1 MGKLSSCPEE
11 ILLKLLF
18 EAPPSWKALAARQ
31 LLRQNP
37 SVDNLFRIVW
47 TVPSPWKARAME
59 KLWEQEL
66 SNSDLCAIIY
76 SGSNCSE
83 PDKARAWKEL
93 LERNCSRDDL
103 KSIISG
109 TDTPDFYKAEAAKI
123 LFEGA
128 SSDELVGWF
137 IIFVP
142 EPWKAKA
149 WDKLLKYGFSRR
161 NLEDIV
167 RCCPE
172 PYKAMAWE
180 QFLKLASNSE
190 LAGYLF
196 MWCPEP
202 YKTMGCDLLL
212 ERNSTVSD
220 LVGTFGP
227 WNGGLSFSSRIKV
240 CKKLLGLPL
249 AKLDLDRVYDQLRT
263 IFGSC
268 YHDTSGKSKPMM
280 DEAETLLHKAD
291 KLKRALNLPND

>member
-172 PYKAMAWE
+172 PYKAM
-180 QFLKLASNSE
+180 
-190 LAGYLF
+190 
-196 MWCPEP
+196 
-202 YKTMGCDLLL
+202 GCDLLL
-212 ERNSTVSD
+212 ERNSTVLD
-220 LVGTFGP
+220 LIETFGP

-268 YHDTSGKSKPMM
+268 YHDISGKSKPMM